1 MTLNDFI
8 KTAVNSD
15 RLLILDSNGKELYRG
30 FIGCLQYRDIDGA
43 RKVKQH
49 GISTEVYTTKTIKK
63 GVAVWK
69 EQGERVP
76 EESWR
81 QKYRV
86 RSLTPLECERLD
98 GFPDGWTQ
106 YGASGK
112 EMSSNARIKALG
124 NSIAVPCAERVFIG
138 ILAAEKEVQEHG

>member
-1 MTLNDFI
+1 MQEKTEKQEDKESGRRAQEMTLNDFI

-76 EESWR
+76 EENTSLY
-81 QKYRV
+81 KY
-86 RSLTPLECERLD
+86 SDLQML
-98 GFPDGWTQ
+98 
-106 YGASGK
+106 
-112 EMSSNARIKALG
+112 
-124 NSIAVPCAERVFIG
+124 VFIKIVLEG
-138 ILAAEKEVQEHG
+138 